1 MFYVRTF
8 ANIPPSICLTCP
20 HTVAECCNCRICAG
34 KTGGGEQKKYCPP
47 ASKDR
52 RERRTKHQAQFLVP
66 EPPISSVPRRHAQGV
81 ELEKERVTSIR
92 CQLTFPTPG
101 SLSSLNSPAELMVGW
116 GRCVPP
122 GLGGLAL
129 IIRRNLPNTSYWSF
143 GCFLEPWLGK
153 AALVA

>member
-1 MFYVRTF
+1 MFYTRTF

-20 HTVAECCNCRICAG
+20 HTIAECCNCRICAG

-52 RERRTKHQAQFLVP
+52 REGKIKHQAQFLVP
-66 EPPISSVPRRHAQGV
+66 EPPISSVPHRQ
-81 ELEKERVTSIR
+81 EEDCVTSIC
-92 CQLTFPTPG
+92 CQLRFPTPG
-101 SLSSLNSPAELMVGW
+101 SLNSLNLPTELMVIR

-129 IIRRNLPNTSYWSF
+129 IISRNLPNTSYWSF